1 MKACTKARA
10 LLAALFLLVLAS
22 STFAAQGVLPPSF
35 GGWTISGNETQMAPK
50 DLEQVVADK
59 APALR
64 EYGVTATE
72 QAGYSQGSQAATI
85 TLYRMTDPSAA
96 FGAFTLLRDPTMAP
110 LTLGPSVAYGASAK
124 DHDLF
129 VVGNFLL
136 DVKAN
141 SALPAD
147 KDLKALADGLRP
159 RSDHAPYPLIAR
171 FMPKSGFVPNSDRYV
186 LGRLGLGQ
194 VFPVGNV
201 NQRDWL
207 GFENSAEAII
217 AHYHLNG
224 EPKDKDALLLLALY
238 PTQQVAA
245 KEYNGFNK
253 WIALT
258 TAAAPADNVNGN
270 GGAPS
275 GGVAN
280 GPANGGGTI
289 AASAPAAAQNG
300 ASSGLPVVYGKR
312 SGPLVALLSGVD
324 SSQAANA
331 ILGQIQYSSQV
342 TWDEPTHE
350 LTDPNIGTIVVG
362 AIMGT
367 GSIMLFAL
375 VAGVG
380 FGGLR
385 LFTKVILPGRV
396 FDRQDDVEILQL
408 GITSKP
414 IHSIDSSRGD

>member
-1 MKACTKARA
+1 MKAWTKARA
-10 LLAALFLLVLAS
+10 LFAALFLLVLAS

-35 GGWTISGNETQMAPK
+35 GEWTISGNETQMAPK

-59 APALR
+59 AAALR
-64 EYGVTATE
+64 EYGITATE
-72 QAGYSQGSQAATI
+72 QAGYAQGDQAATI

-96 FGAFTLLRDPTMAP
+96 FGAFTLLRDPAMAP
-110 LTLGPSVAYGASAK
+110 LALGPSVAYGASAK

-129 VVGNFLL
+129 VVGNFVL

-141 SALPAD
+141 SALPAN

-159 RSDHAPYPLIAR
+159 RSDHAPYPLIAG

-207 GFENSAEAII
+207 GFDNSAEAII

-224 EPKDKDALLLLALY
+224 EPKDKEALLLLALY

-245 KEYNGFNK
+245 KEYDGFSK

-258 TAAAPADNVNGN
+258 TAVAPTDNANGN
-270 GGAPS
+270 GAAAS
-275 GGVAN
+275 G
-280 GPANGGGTI
+280 GPANGAGTNTVP
-289 AASAPAAAQNG
+289 APPAAQAG
-300 ASSGLPVVYGKR
+300 ASNGLPVVYGKR

-324 SSQAANA
+324 SSQSADA

-385 LFTKVILPGRV
+385 LFTKVILPGKV

-414 IHSIDSSRGD
+414 IHSIDSSRGN

>member
-1 MKACTKARA
+1 MKAWTKGRA
-10 LLAALFLLVLAS
+10 LFAALFLLVLTS
-22 STFAAQGVLPPSF
+22 STSAAQGVLPPSF
-35 GGWTISGNETQMAPK
+35 GEWTISGNETQMAPK

-59 APALR
+59 AGALR

-72 QAGYSQGSQAATI
+72 QAGYSQGAQAATV
-85 TLYRMTDPSAA
+85 TLYHMTDPSAA
-96 FGAFTLLRDPTMAP
+96 FGAFTLLRDPAMAP

-129 VVGNFLL
+129 VVGNFVL

-141 SALPAD
+141 SALPPN

-159 RSDHAPYPLIAR
+159 RSDHAPYPLIAG

-207 GFENSAEAII
+207 GFDNSAEAII

-245 KEYNGFNK
+245 KEYDGFSK
-253 WIALT
+253 WIALA
-258 TAAAPADNVNGN
+258 TAAPLADNANGN
-270 GGAPS
+270 SGAPS
-275 GGVAN
+275 GGAVN
-280 GPANGGGTI
+280 G
-289 AASAPAAAQNG
+289 AAINALSAPPASQGG
-300 ASSGLPVVYGKR
+300 APNGLPVVYGKR

-324 SSQAANA
+324 SSQAADA

-385 LFTKVILPGRV
+385 LFTKVILPGKV

-414 IHSIDSSRGD
+414 IHSIDSSRGN

>member
-1 MKACTKARA
+1 M
-10 LLAALFLLVLAS
+10 V
-22 STFAAQGVLPPSF
+22 
-35 GGWTISGNETQMAPK
+35 
-50 DLEQVVADK
+50 
-59 APALR
+59 
-64 EYGVTATE
+64 
-72 QAGYSQGSQAATI
+72 
-85 TLYRMTDPSAA
+85 
-96 FGAFTLLRDPTMAP
+96 P

-129 VVGNFLL
+129 VVGNFVL

-141 SALPAD
+141 PALPPN

-159 RSDHAPYPLIAR
+159 RSDHAPYPLIAG
-171 FMPKSGFVPNSDRYV
+171 FMPKSGLVPNSDRYV

-207 GFENSAEAII
+207 GFDNSAEAII

-245 KEYNGFNK
+245 KEYNGFSK

-258 TAAAPADNVNGN
+258 AA
-270 GGAPS
+270 GAPTDS
-275 GGVAN
+275 AN
-280 GPANGGGTI
+280 GSGSAAVTGGTANGKGTN
-289 AASAPAAAQNG
+289 SAPAAAATQIG
-300 ASSGLPVVYGKR
+300 APSGLPVVYGKR

-324 SSQAANA
+324 SSQAADA
-331 ILGQIQYSSQV
+331 ILGQIQYSSLV